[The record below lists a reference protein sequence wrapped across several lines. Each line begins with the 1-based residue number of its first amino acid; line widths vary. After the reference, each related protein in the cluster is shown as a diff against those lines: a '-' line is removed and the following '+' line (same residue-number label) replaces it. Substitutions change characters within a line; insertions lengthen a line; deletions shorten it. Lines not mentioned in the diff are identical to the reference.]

1 MVTFLLEEKKKIA
14 TIIFKE
20 RILQK
25 SPNVIY
31 NMVSKNMV
39 TFGLSIGKG
48 NAKIFMLL
56 SPSFQQESLKSGGL
70 Y

>member
-1 MVTFLLEEKKKIA
+1 MVTFLLEEKKIA

-25 SPNVIY
+25 SPNVIC

-48 NAKIFMLL
+48 NAKIFKLL
-56 SPSFQQESLKSGGL
+56 SPSFLQESLKFGGL